1 MMADKKK
8 IRRLLLAVL
17 AGMLGISGT
26 AAYQTAFDGTVNRI
40 SVGNNTTFIE
50 EEFPDPTPVP
60 LEEDPEY
67 QKKVWVSNTAS
78 GEDGH
83 NVDCYVRI
91 ALGYSN
97 SDIGKA
103 VTLKNLDTE
112 NWVYKDDGYYYY
124 KKLLREGE
132 STTPL
137 FTGVSIDSS
146 RVEQSFLDTIS
157 EFEIQVYEESVQA
170 EGAED
175 YEGAW
180 RHWQASESR

>member
-1 MMADKKK
+1 M
-8 IRRLLLAVL
+8 
-17 AGMLGISGT
+17 
-26 AAYQTAFDGTVNRI
+26 
-40 SVGNNTTFIE
+40 
-50 EEFPDPTPVP
+50 
-60 LEEDPEY
+60 
-67 QKKVWVSNTAS
+67 
-78 GEDGH
+78 
-83 NVDCYVRI
+83 DCYVRI

-132 STTPL
+132 CTTPL
-137 FTGVSIDSS
+137 FTEVSIDSS